1 MLILLFAVA
10 SLLGVN
16 GKVNHKRVK
25 NITLGFVS
33 LVPQQPGVVD
43 PSMEMALGNME
54 KRMKSAAALGNAYQ
68 SGFQNWQPLE
78 FTEKWKNR
86 ELTGSLMFSQW
97 YRPSMYLCI
106 CFPWNMLTSVNWFC
120 LPVHLS
126 CRRSLNCWMF
136 PDCMAIHNSNWANQ
150 ITRQQHVVSRI

>member
-1 MLILLFAVA
+1 MI
-10 SLLGVN
+10 
-16 GKVNHKRVK
+16 KVNHKRVK

-78 FTEKWKNR
+78 FTEKWKTVNWLAFNV
-86 ELTGSLMFSQW
+86 LTVILSFNV
-97 YRPSMYLCI
+97 SMYLLSLKHV
-106 CFPWNMLTSVNWFC
+106 NQRELVLSTS
-120 LPVHLS
+120 L
-126 CRRSLNCWMF
+126 
-136 PDCMAIHNSNWANQ
+136 I
-150 ITRQQHVVSRI
+150 VVSTQFKLFNVPRLYGHTKQQLSKPNHTPAARGIAYLKTTET

>member
-25 NITLGFVS
+25 KISRLGFVS
-33 LVPQQPGVVD
+33 FVPQHPGVID

-78 FTEKWKNR
+78 FTEK
-86 ELTGSLMFSQW
+86 
-97 YRPSMYLCI
+97 
-106 CFPWNMLTSVNWFC
+106 
-120 LPVHLS
+120 
-126 CRRSLNCWMF
+126 
-136 PDCMAIHNSNWANQ
+136 
-150 ITRQQHVVSRI
+150 